1 MASPNKLYYGDN
13 LDVLRRHMKDES
25 VDLVYLDP
33 PFKSGRDYN
42 VLFEEHDGSKAQAQ
56 IQAFE
61 DTWDWDPEARAMY
74 DSVIMAGGKV
84 SETLQA
90 FKTILG
96 GSPMLAY
103 LTMMAPRLV
112 ELRRVLKDTGSI
124 YLHCDSTA
132 SAHLRILMDAVF
144 GTKNF
149 RNEIV
154 WYYYNKMHD
163 KRKRLFPRATDNILF
178 YVKNVNSS
186 FHFKQLKEAREA
198 PVRQL
203 ARKKVAGKMVN
214 LRGADGKV
222 VYRESTER
230 TLDNVWRIPCLQPAD
245 KTQNM
250 GYPTQKPEGVLERI
264 IEASTA
270 ENAVILDPF
279 CGCGT
284 SIAVAQKM
292 HRRWI
297 GIDITHL
304 AIGLIKSRLLQRH
317 SIRAGVDYEV
327 VGEPTDLTGATQ
339 LASEDRHQF
348 EHWALGLVGARAS
361 AKGKGSD
368 RGVDGVLMFDDGQN
382 TGSPKKVLI
391 SVKSGAIKSG
401 DVRDLRGV
409 VQRDNGAIG
418 LLITLRQPTREMIR
432 EAAESPAYTTPWG
445 QHRSI
450 QIMTVEQLLSGSRID
465 MPPIQPGGTT
475 LPSLKKA
482 EAQQKRLI

>member
-1 MASPNKLYYGDN
+1 MAALNKLYYGDN
-13 LDVLRRHMKDES
+13 LDVLRRHIRDES

-42 VLFEEHDGSKAQAQ
+42 VLFEEQDGSKAQAQ

-61 DTWDWDPEARAMY
+61 DTWAWDSEASAVY

-84 SETLQA
+84 GETLQA
-90 FKTILG
+90 FRAILG
-96 GSPMLAY
+96 GSSMLAY

-163 KRKRLFPRATDNILF
+163 KRKKLFPRATDNILF

-198 PVRQL
+198 PVKQL

-264 IEASTA
+264 IEASTP
-270 ENAVILDPF
+270 EDAVILDPF

-292 HRRWI
+292 HRRWL

-317 SIRAGVDYEV
+317 SIRAGVDYDV
-327 VGEPTDLTGATQ
+327 VGEPTDATGATQ

-368 RGVDGVLMFDDGQN
+368 RGVDGVLMFHDGQN
-382 TGSPKKVLI
+382 AGSPKKVLI

-418 LLITLRQPTREMIR
+418 LLITLKQPTREMIR
-432 EAAESPAYTTPWG
+432 EAAESPAYISPWG

-450 QIMTVEQLLSGSRID
+450 QIMTVEQLLAGSRID

-482 EAQQKRLI
+482 DAQQKKLI